1 MLENYL
7 WNSSFLVTL
16 PVEPATFAALLRSNS
31 LTHSFKDHA
40 DIIS

>member
-16 PVEPATFAALLRSNS
+16 PVEPATALLRSNS